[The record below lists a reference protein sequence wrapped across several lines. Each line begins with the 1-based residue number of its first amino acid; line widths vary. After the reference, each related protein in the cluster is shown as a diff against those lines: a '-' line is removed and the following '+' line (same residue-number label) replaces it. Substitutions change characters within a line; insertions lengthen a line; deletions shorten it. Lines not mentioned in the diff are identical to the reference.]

1 MMTANELREAF
12 LSFFEKHG
20 HVRRPSDSLL
30 PTQDPSLLFT
40 GAGMNQFKDN
50 FLGRGDANLKRAT
63 TCQKCLRTG
72 DINNVGRTPA
82 HHTFFEMLGNFSF
95 GDYFKKDAIHWGWE
109 LVTKVLRL
117 DPARLRVSVYEEDG
131 EAYDIWAKEIG
142 IRPDWIYRFNAK
154 ENFWPS
160 NAPADGPDG
169 PCGPC
174 SEIFFD
180 RGEKTGCGKSA
191 CDPSCSCGRY
201 VEFYNLVFT
210 QFDRQPDGSLKPL
223 PGRNVDTGMGLER
236 TLSVLQGVPNNFETE
251 LFLPLLDRIGQIS
264 GRKYRTA
271 EEDGRRMRRI
281 SDHARAVAFCIAD
294 GVLPSNEGRGYVE
307 RRLLRVATIDGRA
320 LGIEEPFLYQLV
332 PVVASIMGKPYPE
345 IAERRETIARIMKA
359 EEEKFLQVL
368 ANEKQI
374 IRESESTSRV
384 GSYGEF
390 GKGGSKLF
398 PGEELF
404 RLYDTYG
411 MPPEVVGERFNV
423 TEQSMREFETLMEEQ
438 RERGRGASKMTQGI
452 FVGGALGK
460 LRETVAATQF
470 LGYEEVKVKA
480 KVAAILREDTLVE
493 EVSAGDGQVSVV
505 LDRTCFYAEQGGQV
519 GDTGTLSAASGKFE
533 VSDTQQ
539 SPPHILHHGKV
550 TKGKLRVGETVEAA
564 ADAVRREDIKRNHTA
579 THLLHAALRETLGE
593 HAEQSGSRV
602 APDYLRFDFHHFEAP
617 GRQDLE
623 TVERTVNEKI
633 MENLPVDVEEMDLD
647 AARKTGAKALFG
659 EKYGDHVRVISA
671 GTFSKELCGGIHC
684 ERTGEIGQLKII
696 GEESVAAGIRR
707 ITALT
712 GRFALEYWKNM
723 EQHLREVAEE
733 LKTSLPEVVKRAQA
747 VSREVKELR
756 KELEKVRTGERSAQV
771 TDLLSAAESVGGVKI
786 IVAEAPGLTVDALRA
801 AVDVIKKSNEE
812 AAAVLAS
819 VTGEKVALIAY
830 AGKKAR
836 EKGVDAGKI
845 VKEVAKVVGGGGGGR
860 EELAQAGGTNIAK
873 VKEALELAREL
884 LAGKLGAE

>member
-20 HVRRPSDSLL
+20 HVRRPSDSLV
-30 PTQDPSLLFT
+30 PTHDPSLLFT

-50 FLGRGDANLKRAT
+50 FLGRGDPGLKRAA

-72 DINNVGRTPA
+72 DIDNVGRTPA
-82 HHTFFEMLGNFSF
+82 HQTFFEMLGNFSF

-109 LVTKVLRL
+109 LVTEVFGL
-117 DPARLRVSVYEEDG
+117 DPGALRVSVYEKDD
-131 EAYDIWAKEIG
+131 EAYEVWAKEIG
-142 IRPDWIYRFNAK
+142 IRRDWIYRFDAK

-160 NAPADGPDG
+160 NAPTDGPNG

-180 RGEKTGCGKSA
+180 RGEKVGCRKPD
-191 CDPSCSCGRY
+191 CNPSCSCGRY

-210 QFDRQPDGSLKPL
+210 QFDRQPDGALKPL

-251 LFLPLLDRIGQIS
+251 LFLPLLDRIGEIS
-264 GRKYRTA
+264 KRKYRTQGD
-271 EEDGRRMRRI
+271 DGRRMRRI
-281 SDHARAVAFCIAD
+281 SDHTRAIAFCISD

-307 RRLLRVATIDGRA
+307 RRLLRIATIDGRA

-332 PVVASIMGKPYPE
+332 PVVASVMGKPYPE
-345 IAERRETIARIMKA
+345 LVERRETIARIVKA
-359 EEEKFLQVL
+359 EEEKFADTL
-368 ANEKQI
+368 
-374 IRESESTSRV
+374 ES
-384 GSYGEF
+384 GEHLLHELEHEF
-390 GKGGSKLF
+390 RTGGRKRLPGK
-398 PGEELF
+398 ELF
-404 RLYDTYG
+404 RLFDTYG
-411 MPPEVVGERFNV
+411 MPPEVAALRLSV
-423 TEQSMREFETLMEEQ
+423 TKETMHEFEQEMEKQ
-438 RERGRGASKMTQGI
+438 RALARGGSSMSGEI

-460 LRETVAATQF
+460 VRETVPPTQF
-470 LGYEEVKVKA
+470 LGYREVKVKA
-480 KVAAILREDTLVE
+480 KVAAILREDALVE
-493 EVSAGDGQVSVV
+493 EASAGEDSVSII

-519 GDTGTLSAASGKFE
+519 GDTGTISASSGRFE

-539 SPPHILHHGKV
+539 SPPHILHHGKA
-550 TKGKLRVGETVEAA
+550 TKGKLRVGEPVEAA
-564 ADAVRREDIKRNHTA
+564 VDTKRREDIKRNHTA
-579 THLLHAALRETLGE
+579 THLLHAALRQTLGE

-617 GRQDLE
+617 GRRDLE
-623 TVERTVNEKI
+623 TVERIVNEKI
-633 MENLPVDVEEMDLD
+633 MEDLPVDVEEMDLD
-647 AARKTGAKALFG
+647 TARKTGAKALFG
-659 EKYGDHVRVISA
+659 EKYGDRVRVISA

-684 ERTGEIGQLKII
+684 QRTGEIGQLKII

-712 GRFALEYWKNM
+712 GRCALDYWKGL
-723 EQHLREVAEE
+723 EQNLREVAEE

-756 KELEKVRTGERSAQV
+756 KELEKVRTGERSTKV
-771 TDLLSAAESVGGVKI
+771 TDLLSSAESVGGVKI
-786 IVAEAPGLTVDALRA
+786 LVAEAPGLSVDELRA
-801 AVDVIKKSNEE
+801 AVDVIRNSPEE
-812 AAAVLAS
+812 SAAVLAS
-819 VTGEKVALIAY
+819 VSGEKVALIAY

-845 VKEVAKVVGGGGGGR
+845 AKEVAKVVGGGGGGR

-873 VKEALELAREL
+873 TKEALDLARKL
-884 LAGKLGAE
+884 LAGKLGGG